1 MIALFQKS
9 YQMNQGKYVF
19 AQIFD
24 FISHNDFLKCVKDY
38 NGDYKTKHFSCWKQ
52 FLCMAFGQLTHR
64 ESLSDTVLCIQAN
77 SKKLYHM
84 GIGSAI
90 SKSTLSK
97 ANENRDW
104 RIYQD
109 FALLLIAQAKSL
121 YDGDTQLEVDIKN
134 DIFIIDSSTVNLCLS
149 LYPWAVFRK
158 TKAAVKLHTK
168 MDAKT
173 SIPDFIHISDGK
185 VHDVN
190 FLDMITFLPYSFYVM
205 DRGYLDFARLYV
217 IHTSKAY
224 FIIRAKRGFDFARV
238 YSATVDK
245 STGVK
250 CDQTIKL
257 SGFYTSKDYPIKM
270 RRIKF
275 YDAETDKTLI
285 FLTNNFELKA
295 MEIATLYR
303 HRWFIETFFKWIK
316 QHLKIKSYWGRSI
329 NAVKTQIWIAISVY
343 VIVIILKKKLKLKQS
358 IYEILQILSI
368 NIFDKEPLYQLFSKP
383 DLQNFKEQ
391 NYNQLKI
398 FDL

>member
-1 MIALFQKS
+1 
-9 YQMNQGKYVF
+9 MNHGKYAF
-19 AQIFD
+19 AQIFE
-24 FISHNDFLKCVKDY
+24 FVSHNDFLKCVNRY

-52 FLCMAFGQLTHR
+52 YLCMAFGQLTHR
-64 ESLSDTVLCIQAN
+64 ESLSDTALCIKAN

-109 FALLLIAQAKSL
+109 FALLLIAQAKVL
-121 YDGDTQLEVDIKN
+121 YDRDNQLEIDFKN
-134 DIFIIDSSTVNLCLS
+134 NVFIIDSSIINLCLS
-149 LYPWAVFRK
+149 LYPWAKFREA
-158 TKAAVKLHTK
+158 KAAVKLHTK

-185 VHDVN
+185 MHDVN
-190 FLDMITFLPYSFYVM
+190 FLDMITILPYSFYVM
-205 DRGYLDFARLYV
+205 DRGYLDFSRLYR
-217 IHTSKAY
+217 IHIAQAY
-224 FIIRAKRGFDFARV
+224 FIIRAKKNFDFERI

-245 STGVK
+245 STGIK

-257 SGFYTSKDYPIKM
+257 CGFYVSKDYPIKM
-270 RRIKF
+270 RRVKF
-275 YDAETDKTLI
+275 YDIETDKTFV

-295 MEIATLYR
+295 LEIATLYK

-316 QHLKIKSYWGRSI
+316 QHLKIKSYWGRST

-343 VIVIILKKKLKLKQS
+343 VIVLILKKKLRLTQS

-368 NIFDKEPLYQLFSKP
+368 NIFDKDPLYQLFSKP
-383 DLQNFKEQ
+383 NLQYFKEQ
-391 NYNQLKI
+391 NYNQLKL

>member
-1 MIALFQKS
+1 
-9 YQMNQGKYVF
+9 MNRGKYAF
-19 AQIFD
+19 AQIFE
-24 FISHNDFLKCVKDY
+24 FVSHNDFLKCVNRY

-64 ESLSDTVLCIQAN
+64 ESLSDTILCLHAN
-77 SKKLYHM
+77 SKKLYHL

-109 FALLLIAQAKSL
+109 FALLLIAQAKVL
-121 YDGDTQLEVDIKN
+121 YHGDSQLEIDFKN
-134 DIFIIDSSTVNLCLS
+134 NVFIIDSTTINLCLS
-149 LYPWAVFRK
+149 LYPWAEFRK
-158 TKAAVKLHTK
+158 AKAAVKLHTK

-185 VHDVN
+185 MHDVN
-190 FLDMITFLPYSFYVM
+190 VLDMITILPYSFYVM
-205 DRGYLDFARLYV
+205 DRGYLDFSRLYR
-217 IHTSKAY
+217 IHTAEAY
-224 FIIRAKRGFDFARV
+224 FLTRAKKNFDFERM
-238 YSATVDK
+238 YSASVDK

-257 SGFYTSKDYPIKM
+257 CGFYVSQYYPKQM

-275 YDAETDKTLI
+275 YDSETEKTLI
-285 FLTNNFELKA
+285 FLTNNFELTA
-295 MEIATLYR
+295 MEIAMLYK

-316 QHLKIKSYWGRSI
+316 QHLKIKSYWGRSP

-343 VIVIILKKKLKLKQS
+343 VIVLILKKKLNLTQS

-368 NIFDKEPLYQLFSKP
+368 NIFDKEPLYELFSKSN
-383 DLQNFKEQ
+383 LQYFKEQ
-391 NYNQLKI
+391 NYNQLKL